1 MATENASSKETARDL
16 AAAAGDTGAAL
27 SAGGPAL
34 DRPLG
39 DSATS
44 DRVTEHPQ
52 VKWSELAK
60 KSQEWRAA
68 WFVMFLADILALELC
83 VFLGTMTRLSLT
95 PIWPIEISIAQY
107 LDIAVAVLM
116 LPVALNFVG
125 MYPGY
130 GINPASRLR
139 QRVIASFILFGLLI
153 AWNYLQ
159 YKDDLSRGILVA
171 SALFAAFVPSIVEA
185 FVRHSLISLRRWG
198 QPTVILGGGQT
209 GQAVV
214 RLLQR
219 RPELGFR
226 PIGVFDDDSAKW
238 GTEIEGV
245 RVLGPI
251 AHASNFSRLPVRNAL
266 IAMPR
271 LNGHQTAKVLEDLR
285 FENVIIVPH
294 LFGLQS
300 LWVSPVDLEEVVGLQ
315 VKNNL
320 LVKHNY
326 LIKRALD
333 FLISIPAAILS
344 LPILALAGLWIFLVD
359 GGPIFFVQERRGY
372 KNKRIRVLK
381 LRTMYKDAEK
391 RLVEHLAKNPHVR
404 EEWEQFFKLRK
415 DPRVLPGVG
424 RFLRRTSL
432 DELPQILNVLRG
444 DMSLV
449 GPRPF
454 PDYHLE
460 KFDRRFCDIRS
471 SVLPGLT
478 GFWQISA
485 RSDGDLGVQESLD
498 SYYIRNW
505 SVWLDLYVM
514 MRTFVIV
521 IRGTGAY

>member
-1 MATENASSKETARDL
+1 LATEIASSKDAPRD
-16 AAAAGDTGAAL
+16 AAAEGDTGASILTAPDV
-27 SAGGPAL
+27 ADQPIEET
-34 DRPLG
+34 
-39 DSATS
+39 AT
-44 DRVTEHPQ
+44 DARVTEHPQ
-52 VKWSELAK
+52 VKWRELAM
-60 KSQEWRAA
+60 KSQEWRGT
-68 WFVMFLADILALELC
+68 WFVMFLADVLALELC
-83 VFLGTMTRLSLT
+83 VFLGTMTRLSLS

-116 LPVALNFVG
+116 LPVALNFMG

-130 GINPASRLR
+130 GTNPASRLR
-139 QRVIASFILFGLLI
+139 QRIIASFILFGLLI

-171 SALFAAFVPSIVEA
+171 SALFAVFVPSIIEA
-185 FVRHSLISLRRWG
+185 LVRHTLITFRRWG

-238 GTEIEGV
+238 GTEIDGV
-245 RVLGPI
+245 RVLGPV
-251 AHASNFSRLPVRNAL
+251 AHAGNFSRLPVRNAL

-271 LNGHQTAKVLEDLR
+271 LNGHETAKVLEDLR

-326 LIKRALD
+326 FIKRALD
-333 FLISIPAAILS
+333 FAIGIPAAILS
-344 LPILALAGLWIFLVD
+344 LPILAFAGLWIFLVD

-372 KNKRIRVLK
+372 KNKRIGVLK

-391 RLVEHLAKNPHVR
+391 RLVDHLAENPDVR
-404 EEWEQFFKLRK
+404 EEWERFFKLRK
-415 DPRVLPGVG
+415 DPRILPGVG

-432 DELPQILNVLRG
+432 DELPQVFNVLRG

-485 RSDGDLGVQESLD
+485 RSDGDLEVQESLD

-514 MRTFVIV
+514 MRTFIIV

>member
-1 MATENASSKETARDL
+1 LATEITSSEDMAREL
-16 AAAAGDTGAAL
+16 AANAGNTGAAL
-27 SAGGPAL
+27 LADTDAPEQPMDDASIV
-34 DRPLG
+34 
-39 DSATS
+39 

-52 VKWSELAK
+52 VKWRELAK
-60 KSQEWRAA
+60 KSQEWRAT
-68 WFVMFLADILALELC
+68 WLVMFLADVVALELC
-83 VFLGTMTRLSLT
+83 VVLGTLTRLSLS

-107 LDIAVAVLM
+107 LDIAIAVLM
-116 LPVALNFVG
+116 LPVALNFIG

-130 GINPASRLR
+130 GTNPASRLR
-139 QRVIASFILFGLLI
+139 QRVVASFVLFGLLI

-171 SALFAAFVPSIVEA
+171 SALFAVFVPSIVEA
-185 FVRHSLISLRRWG
+185 FVRHTLISLRRWG

-226 PIGVFDDDSAKW
+226 PIGVFDDDAAKW

-271 LNGHQTAKVLEDLR
+271 LNGHETAKVLEDLR

-333 FLISIPAAILS
+333 YAIGIPAAILS
-344 LPILALAGLWIFLVD
+344 LPILALAALWIFLVD

-372 KNKRIRVLK
+372 KNKRIGVLK

-391 RLVEHLAKNPHVR
+391 RLVDHLAENPDVR
-404 EEWEQFFKLRK
+404 DEWERFFKLRK
-415 DPRVLPGVG
+415 DPRILPGVG

-432 DELPQILNVLRG
+432 DELPQVLNVLRG

-485 RSDGDLGVQESLD
+485 RSDGDLDVQKSLD

-514 MRTFVIV
+514 MRTFIIV